1 MCCGCTDVSPI
12 DPPTSPWERFPTDL
26 VGEIP
31 HDPASPE
38 TVRELSG
45 LHEVPPVAIALSSAT
60 AASLSIF
67 PQP

>member
-31 HDPASPE
+31 MIPPP
-38 TVRELSG
+38 RKPCGKLSG

-60 AASLSIF
+60 AALLSIF